1 MRYLLLAQLTSDDVA
16 REIARLQRNYQFLS
30 YGMIV
35 AWVIVV
41 VYVLLLVGREKK
53 LKREIASLKVMLEE
67 KQK

>member
-1 MRYLLLAQLTSDDVA
+1 MTYLFAQLTSDDVA

-35 AWVIVV
+35 AWTIVV
-41 VYVLLLVGREKK
+41 IYVLLLVGRERK

>member
-1 MRYLLLAQLTSDDVA
+1 MTYLFAQLTSDDVT
-16 REIARLQRNYQFLS
+16 REIARLQHGYYWLS
-30 YGMIV
+30 WAMIV
-35 AWVIVV
+35 AWAIVV

>member
-1 MRYLLLAQLTSDDVA
+1 MLLLFAQLTSDDVA

-35 AWVIVV
+35 AWTIVV
-41 VYVLLLVGREKK
+41 IYVLLLVGREKK

>member
-1 MRYLLLAQLTSDDVA
+1 
-16 REIARLQRNYQFLS
+16 
-30 YGMIV
+30 MIV
-35 AWVIVV
+35 AWAIVV

>member
-1 MRYLLLAQLTSDDVA
+1 MRYLLLAQLTSDDVV

>member
-1 MRYLLLAQLTSDDVA
+1 MPYLLLAQLTSDDVL

-35 AWVIVV
+35 AWAIVV
-41 VYVLLLVGREKK
+41 IYVLLLVGRERR

>member
-1 MRYLLLAQLTSDDVA
+1 VA

-35 AWVIVV
+35 AWTIVV
-41 VYVLLLVGREKK
+41 IYVLLMVGREKK
-53 LKREIASLKVMLEE
+53 LKREIAGLKIMLEE

>member
-1 MRYLLLAQLTSDDVA
+1 MIYLFAQLTSDDVA
-16 REIARLQRNYQFLS
+16 REIVRLQRNYQFLS

-35 AWVIVV
+35 AWAIVV
-41 VYVLLLVGREKK
+41 IYVLLLVGREKK